1 MHFAIY
7 ENTYFDANSSK
18 DFRKVFFFLFS
29 IPTANFLTGS
39 NLKMNI
45 RRRIENNEKVL
56 LSESREKVFS
66 KELVSSLAT
75 FLDFLNLLVS
85 GFFIYWYYVGWDNAS
100 LYYYSFGI
108 ISLSTV
114 VVFTFH
120 KVGLY
125 EITSFFNPKA
135 YFLKILGVLI
145 TTLVLFLSLA
155 FALKISD
162 QFSRVWV
169 FSWFIISFP
178 LIVSGREIFSYL
190 FRQFVKTGKITR
202 KIALVGTGRQAK
214 TFINK
219 IAASKNSWIKIEG
232 VFDDRLERNSPAFM
246 GFPILGTIDDL
257 VNFAR
262 KNSLDDI
269 IVTLPWDAHER
280 LSEIISTLEELPVNV
295 RLDLNLTWFHK
306 FNFSFSSFLE
316 LPMLSLVSKPLEGGK
331 FLLKFFEDKVL
342 ALLLLILLSPLMVI
356 IAIAVKLESP
366 GPILFKQKRFGF
378 NNKKF
383 SVLKFR
389 TMYHN
394 PGGDIGVKQAQLN
407 DSRITPLGKFLR
419 RTSLDELPQL
429 FNVLEGAMSVV
440 GPRPHAVEHNEKYSK
455 IIQGYFSRHRV
466 KPGITGWAQVKGF
479 RGETDVPGK
488 MEARV
493 EHDVFYIKNW
503 SLLFDIKILLLTLLV
518 VPFQK
523 NAY

>member
-1 MHFAIY
+1 
-7 ENTYFDANSSK
+7 
-18 DFRKVFFFLFS
+18 
-29 IPTANFLTGS
+29 
-39 NLKMNI
+39 MNI
-45 RRRIENNEKVL
+45 RRRIENNENIL
-56 LSESREKVFS
+56 LSEPKKKVYS
-66 KELVSSLAT
+66 KELVSSIAT
-75 FLDFLNLLVS
+75 FSDFLNFLVS
-85 GFFIYWYYVGWDNAS
+85 GFCIYWYYVGWSDAN

-114 VVFTFH
+114 VIFTFH
-120 KVGLY
+120 KIGLY

-135 YFLKILGVLI
+135 HFLKILGALAA
-145 TTLVLFLSLA
+145 TLVLFLSLA

-178 LIVSGREIFSYL
+178 LILIGRELFSYL
-190 FRQFVKTGKITR
+190 FRLFVKTGQITR
-202 KIALVGTGRQAK
+202 KIVIVGTGTQAK
-214 TFINK
+214 RFLKK
-219 IAASKNSWIKIEG
+219 IVISQNSWIKVEG
-232 VFDDRLERNSPAFM
+232 IFDDRLERFGSSFM

-257 VNFAR
+257 VGFAR
-262 KNSLDDI
+262 RNSLDDI
-269 IVTLPWDAHER
+269 IVTLPWNAHER
-280 LSEIISTLEELPVNV
+280 LNEIITTLEELPVNV
-295 RLDLNLTWFHK
+295 RLGLDHSWFQK

-316 LPMLSLVSKPLEGGK
+316 IPMLNLVSKPLEGGRY
-331 FLLKFFEDKVL
+331 LLKVFEDKVL
-342 ALLLLILLSPLMVI
+342 ALLLLVLLSPLMLI
-356 IAIAVKLESP
+356 IALAVKLESP

-479 RGETDVPGK
+479 RGETDAPGK

-503 SLLFDIKILLLTLLV
+503 SLLFDIKILLLTLMV

>member
-1 MHFAIY
+1 
-7 ENTYFDANSSK
+7 
-18 DFRKVFFFLFS
+18 
-29 IPTANFLTGS
+29 
-39 NLKMNI
+39 MNI
-45 RRRIENNEKVL
+45 RRQISNNERLHFSETNEKVY
-56 LSESREKVFS
+56 S
-66 KELVSSLAT
+66 KELVSGFAT
-75 FLDFLNLLVS
+75 FVDFFNLLVS
-85 GFFIYWYYVGWDNAS
+85 GFCIYWYYVGWNNTNFH
-100 LYYYSFGI
+100 YYSFGI
-108 ISLSTV
+108 ISLSTAV
-114 VVFTFH
+114 IVTFH
-120 KVGLY
+120 KIGLY
-125 EITSFFNPKA
+125 EITSFFNPKIH
-135 YFLKILGVLI
+135 FLKIFWVLVTALG
-145 TTLVLFLSLA
+145 LFLSLA
-155 FALKISD
+155 FSLKISD

-178 LIVSGREIFSYL
+178 LVLSGRGLFSYL
-190 FRQFVKTGKITR
+190 FRLFVKTGQITR
-202 KIALVGTGRQAK
+202 KIVIVGTGTQAK
-214 TFINK
+214 SFINK
-219 IAASKNSWIKIEG
+219 IASSKFLWIKVEG
-232 VFDDRLERNSPAFM
+232 IFDDRLERIGSTFM

-257 VNFAR
+257 VDFAR
-262 KNSLDDI
+262 RNSLDDI
-269 IVTLPWDAHER
+269 IVTLPWGAHER
-280 LSEIISTLEELPVNV
+280 LNKIISTLEELPVNV
-295 RLDLNLTWFHK
+295 RLDLDHTWFHK

-331 FLLKFFEDKVL
+331 YLLKFFEDKVL
-342 ALLLLILLSPLMVI
+342 ACVLLILSSPLMLI
-356 IAIAVKLESP
+356 IALAIKLESP
-366 GPILFKQKRFGF
+366 GPILFKQKRLGF

-394 PGGDIGVKQAQLN
+394 PGGDIGVKQAQLI

-419 RTSLDELPQL
+419 RTSFDELPQL

-466 KPGITGWAQVKGF
+466 KPGITGWAQVMGF

-503 SLLFDIKILLLTLLV
+503 SLLFDMKILLLTLLV

>member
-1 MHFAIY
+1 
-7 ENTYFDANSSK
+7 
-18 DFRKVFFFLFS
+18 
-29 IPTANFLTGS
+29 
-39 NLKMNI
+39 MNI
-45 RRRIENNEKVL
+45 RRRIENNEKIL
-56 LSESREKVFS
+56 LSELKKKVYS
-66 KELVSSLAT
+66 KELVSSIAAFNDFFN
-75 FLDFLNLLVS
+75 FLIS
-85 GFFIYWYYVGWDNAS
+85 GFCIYWYYVGWSDAN

-114 VVFTFH
+114 VIFAFN
-120 KVGLY
+120 KIGLY
-125 EITSFFNPKA
+125 EITSFFKPKA
-135 YFLKILGVLI
+135 HFLKILGALI

-162 QFSRVWV
+162 QFSRVWI

-178 LIVSGREIFSYL
+178 LILIGREFFSFL
-190 FRQFVKTGKITR
+190 FRLFVETGQITR
-202 KIALVGTGRQAK
+202 KIVIVGTGAQAK

-219 IAASKNSWIKIEG
+219 IVSSNNPWIKIVG
-232 VFDDRLERNSPAFM
+232 IFDDRLERTGSSFM
-246 GFPILGTIDDL
+246 GFPILGKIDDL
-257 VNFAR
+257 VGFAR
-262 KNSLDDI
+262 RNSLDDI
-269 IVTLPWDAHER
+269 IVTLPWGAHER

-295 RLDLNLTWFHK
+295 RLDLDLTWFHK

-331 FLLKFFEDKVL
+331 YLLKLFEDKVL
-342 ALLLLILLSPLMVI
+342 ALVLLILLSPLMLI
-356 IAIAVKLESP
+356 IAITVKLESP